1 MKKIRGWYLVALFVA
16 IGIIVVVCYMYF
28 YKGETTFTEGTMVR
42 GFVQKC
48 KDTLI

>member
-1 MKKIRGWYLVALFVA
+1 MKNLKYWYMIALFAA
-16 IGIIVVVCYMYF
+16 IVIIVVACYVYF

-48 KDTLI
+48 RDTFV